1 MTCLHVIEYWH
12 PPAAI
17 LALLTAI
24 NIEQEVILC
33 VVLLDAQLSKY
44 RLRATV
50 GNVNVYS
57 VTHFNNRNVN

>member
-1 MTCLHVIEYWH
+1 MTCLYGIEQT

-44 RLRATV
+44 RLRAAV
-50 GNVNVYS
+50 GNVNIYLI
-57 VTHFNNRNVN
+57 THFYSRNVN